1 MKTKEVRY
9 EIIITYRCN
18 RISWWRGR
26 LDKLLD
32 NCNNINLLLLVRAP
46 TPQAG
51 LERIKE
57 NMRKFNVCEE
67 RSHALTNDNILP
79 GDLNNP
85 EAFLM
90 DPRLDEVTH
99 VINCAAIASFGNNPF
114 IWNVNVTGTL
124 AFARRMA
131 KVAGLKRLPSRWYC
145 YVLYTSYGVAS

>member
-1 MKTKEVRY
+1 MAR
-9 EIIITYRCN
+9 
-18 RISWWRGR
+18 S

-67 RSHALTNDNILP
+67 RLHALTNDNILH

-114 IWNVNVTGTL
+114 Y
-124 AFARRMA
+124 MECE
-131 KVAGLKRLPSRWYC
+131 C
-145 YVLYTSYGVAS
+145 YRYTCFCKKNGKKWQD

>member
-1 MKTKEVRY
+1 MFNHCLCKIIYFYNDHMKTKEVRY

-18 RISWWRGR
+18 RISWWRG

-67 RSHALTNDNILP
+67 RLHALTNDNILP
-79 GDLNNP
+79 G
-85 EAFLM
+85 
-90 DPRLDEVTH
+90 
-99 VINCAAIASFGNNPF
+99 I
-114 IWNVNVTGTL
+114 
-124 AFARRMA
+124 
-131 KVAGLKRLPSRWYC
+131 
-145 YVLYTSYGVAS
+145 

>member
-1 MKTKEVRY
+1 MKLLLLTGATGFLGGAV
-9 EIIITYRCN
+9 
-18 RISWWRGR
+18 

-67 RSHALTNDNILP
+67 RLHALTNDNILP

-85 EAFLM
+85 EA
-90 DPRLDEVTH
+90 
-99 VINCAAIASFGNNPF
+99 GNDSNLLIVF
-114 IWNVNVTGTL
+114 
-124 AFARRMA
+124 
-131 KVAGLKRLPSRWYC
+131 
-145 YVLYTSYGVAS
+145 YVQIMPDDFVMQLHRF

>member
-18 RISWWRGR
+18 RISWWRG

-67 RSHALTNDNILP
+67 RLHALTNDNILP
-79 GDLNNP
+79 RG
-85 EAFLM
+85 
-90 DPRLDEVTH
+90 
-99 VINCAAIASFGNNPF
+99 S
-114 IWNVNVTGTL
+114 
-124 AFARRMA
+124 
-131 KVAGLKRLPSRWYC
+131 K
-145 YVLYTSYGVAS
+145 